1 MPTVQVQCPRCRFE
15 FEGEP
20 KPGAFCPRCGELVKV
35 VPGERPV
42 ALTPAGQPSP
52 AASRWKLTAGASF
65 LGLATLLGLFMSV
78 ASLAIDEIAHDQAR
92 QASGF
97 VDMRGRVTDGELE
110 PLALV
115 NVTALGANAT
125 TTTDQ
130 EGRWNLTLEADAY
143 RLRFEKP
150 GYRSLEYRVYAVD
163 YPVAIE
169 IPVELRE
176 GSGVDHGEM
185 FPRGWRIGFA
195 VFFALAAF
203 ATLAATVATA
213 RRTNWA
219 LAVIG
224 SIIGVLSGWTIL
236 GAIASLIALVLVAS
250 SRREFRS

>member
-1 MPTVQVQCPRCRFE
+1 MPPLQVQCPRCRFE
-15 FEGEP
+15 FESEP
-20 KPGAFCPRCGELVKV
+20 KPGAFCPRCGELVKF

-42 ALTPAGQPSP
+42 PVAPAGQ
-52 AASRWKLTAGASF
+52 AAAATSRWKLTAGAWF

-78 ASLAIDEIAHDQAR
+78 ASLAIDEIARDQAQ
-92 QASGF
+92 QASGN
-97 VDMRGRVTDGELE
+97 VSIRGRVTDGELE
-110 PLALV
+110 PLADV
-115 NVTALGANAT
+115 NVTALGANVT
-125 TTTDQ
+125 TTTNQ
-130 EGRWNLTLEADAY
+130 EGRWKLTLEADAY
-143 RLRFEKP
+143 RLLFEKP

-163 YPVAIE
+163 YPVDIE
-169 IPVELRE
+169 VPVELRE
-176 GSGVDHGEM
+176 GSGIDHGEM

-195 VFFALAAF
+195 VFFALSAL

-236 GAIASLIALVLVAS
+236 GAIASLVALVLVAS